1 VASIP
6 EMSTFLWATAAILL
20 QFPVGI
26 DFGSI
31 A

>member
-1 VASIP
+1 
-6 EMSTFLWATAAILL
+6 MSTFLWATAAILL